1 MQTHYDYITNTDID
15 TLANILTYIELKS
28 YNTIQR
34 AFPEYLP
41 KITSE
46 DFDLIWEAN
55 RKMLGTPINENDIL
69 SHENV
74 KQDLKKEIEDEAN
87 I

>member
-15 TLANILTYIELKS
+15 TLANILTYIELKG

-34 AFPEYLP
+34 ILPEYLP

-69 SHENV
+69 SHDNV
-74 KQDLKKEIEDEAN
+74 KHDLKKEIEDEAN
-87 I
+87 V